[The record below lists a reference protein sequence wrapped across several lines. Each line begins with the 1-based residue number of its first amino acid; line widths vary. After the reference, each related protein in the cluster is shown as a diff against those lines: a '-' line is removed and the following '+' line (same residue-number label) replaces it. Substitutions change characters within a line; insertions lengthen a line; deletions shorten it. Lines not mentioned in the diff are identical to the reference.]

1 MKKLLFALLILILIL
16 SGIVLVNTLT
26 LSSRQLEVAEQP
38 MPDYDYEEA
47 AGRLAEAVRIP
58 TISTE
63 DTTLRD
69 VTAFEAFIRFA
80 EENYPLTHGQLE
92 REIVN
97 GYSLLFTWQGTDASL
112 DPWLLM
118 GHYDVVPVEP
128 LSVTDWD
135 YDPFGGVIAD
145 GYIWGRGSLDDKITV
160 MGVFEAVEWLLSEG
174 HEPARTLHLAFGHDE
189 EIGGEKGAKAIA
201 SVLESRGIRLA
212 MVLDEGG
219 LVIEGVMPGID
230 APVAM
235 IGTSEKGYLNL
246 ELVAEDEGGH
256 SSMPPAITA
265 SGRISRAVAR
275 LQENPMPPS
284 LAAGKPMFRYL
295 VPEMGFGQR
304 LALSNTWLLGPVI
317 RKQLQASPSTNAIIR
332 TTTAPTMMA
341 GSQKPNVLPSRATA
355 VVNFRLLPGNDMES
369 VMRHVDRTI
378 NDPLISVE
386 PIGAFSPASPVSDTE
401 TPAFDLLHRAIK
413 GFYPQAHVAPYL
425 VLGAT
430 DARHFTGISEQ
441 VFRFM
446 PVQIHNDDLVRL
458 HGTNERVSVQGYARS
473 IAFYRYLIMEMET
486 L

>member
-1 MKKLLFALLILILIL
+1 MKKVLFVILILILVL

-26 LSSRQLEVAEQP
+26 FTSRQLDVAEQP

-47 AGRLAEAVRIP
+47 AYRLGEAVRIP

-69 VTAFEAFIRFA
+69 VAAFEAFIRFA
-80 EENYPLTHGQLE
+80 ERTYPLVHRQLE

-97 GYSLLFTWQGTDASL
+97 GYSLLFTWPGTDASL

-128 LSVTDWD
+128 SSVANWD

-145 GYIWGRGSLDDKITV
+145 GYIWGRGTLDDKITV
-160 MGVFEAVEWLLSEG
+160 MGVFEAVEWLLAEG
-174 HEPARTLHLAFGHDE
+174 LEPKRTLQLAFGHDE

-201 SVLESRGIRLA
+201 SLLESRGVRLA

-219 LVIEGVMPGID
+219 LVIEGEMPGID

-246 ELVAEDEGGH
+246 ELIAEDEGGH
-256 SSMPPAITA
+256 SSMPPSITA
-265 SGRISRAVAR
+265 SGRIARAVAR
-275 LQENPMPPS
+275 LQENPMPAS
-284 LAAGKPMFRYL
+284 LSAGAPMFSYL

-304 LALSNTWLLGPVI
+304 LALGNTWLFGPVI
-317 RKQLQASPSTNAIIR
+317 RKQLEASPSTNAIIR
-332 TTTAPTMMA
+332 TTTAPTMLA

-355 VVNFRLLPGNDMES
+355 VVNFRLLPGDDMES
-369 VMRHVDRTI
+369 VVRHVERSID
-378 NDPLISVE
+378 DPLVVVE
-386 PIGAFSPASPVSDTE
+386 PMGAFSPASPVSDTE
-401 TPAFDLLHRAIK
+401 TPAFDLLHRSIK
-413 GFYPQAHVAPYL
+413 GFYPQAYIAPYL
-425 VLGAT
+425 VMGAT
-430 DARHFTGISEQ
+430 DARHFTGISDQ

-473 IAFYRYLIMEMET
+473 IAFYRHLIMEIEN